1 MMLPFQRNLL
11 GTAFT
16 SAVVVCL
23 SAFYEINLEILLN
36 FDFGSIW
43 ESEG

>member
-16 SAVVVCL
+16 SVVVLCF
-23 SAFYEINLEILLN
+23 SAFYEIDLEILLN

-43 ESEG
+43 K